1 MKLTCYGGFVATQ
14 VHIGN
19 LQSIICASMAVH
31 HPKYGGM
38 SSTATLLDA
47 PEEGPLA
54 ADSTPNAA
62 TPQLFAHMVEFVA
75 LPGQTE
81 NLQTKIPLAIR
92 HTNGECDGFS
102 GCIVLFSEYEARLVT
117 VITLWAE
124 ESRANPSNG
133 NVNRLKRLLEPYVD
147 RWMRAR
153 SFVTLVSAP

>member
-1 MKLTCYGGFVATQ
+1 
-14 VHIGN
+14 
-19 LQSIICASMAVH
+19 MAMN

-38 SSTATLLDA
+38 SSTATLDG
-47 PEEGPLA
+47 PEEGMLP
-54 ADSTPNAA
+54 ADSTPKA
-62 TPQLFAHMVEFVA
+62 TAPQLFAHMVEFVA

-92 HTNGECDGFS
+92 HANGESDGFS

-124 ESRANPSNG
+124 ESRGSQSNG

>member
-1 MKLTCYGGFVATQ
+1 
-14 VHIGN
+14 
-19 LQSIICASMAVH
+19 
-31 HPKYGGM
+31 
-38 SSTATLLDA
+38 
-47 PEEGPLA
+47 
-54 ADSTPNAA
+54 
-62 TPQLFAHMVEFVA
+62 MVEFVA

-92 HTNGECDGFS
+92 HANGESDGFS

-124 ESRANPSNG
+124 ESRGSQSNG

>member
-1 MKLTCYGGFVATQ
+1 MATQ
-14 VHIGN
+14 VQTGN
-19 LQSIICASMAVH
+19 LQSIICASMAAN
-31 HPKYGGM
+31 PSKYGGM
-38 SSTATLLDA
+38 SSKATLDA
-47 PEEGPLA
+47 PEEGPVSANSSAKA
-54 ADSTPNAA
+54 AA
-62 TPQLFAHMVEFVA
+62 PQLFAHMVEFVA

-92 HTNGECDGFS
+92 HTNGESDGFS

-124 ESRANPSNG
+124 ESRASQSNG

>member
-1 MKLTCYGGFVATQ
+1 MATQ

-19 LQSIICASMAVH
+19 LQSIICASMAVNH
-31 HPKYGGM
+31 TKYGGM
-38 SSTATLLDA
+38 SSTATLDA
-47 PEEGPLA
+47 PEERPRP
-54 ADSTPNAA
+54 ADSTAKAA
-62 TPQLFAHMVEFVA
+62 APQLFAHMVEFVA

-92 HTNGECDGFS
+92 HTSGESDGFS

-124 ESRANPSNG
+124 ESRGSQSNG
-133 NVNRLKRLLEPYVD
+133 TVSRLKRLLEPYVD

>member
-1 MKLTCYGGFVATQ
+1 VATQ
-14 VHIGN
+14 VHFGN
-19 LQSIICASMAVH
+19 LQSIICASMAVNH
-31 HPKYGGM
+31 TKYGGM
-38 SSTATLLDA
+38 SSTATLDA
-47 PEEGPLA
+47 PEEGLLT
-54 ADSTPNAA
+54 ADSAPKA
-62 TPQLFAHMVEFVA
+62 TAPQLFAHMVEFVA

-92 HTNGECDGFS
+92 HTNGESDGFS

-124 ESRANPSNG
+124 ESRGSQSNG

>member
-1 MKLTCYGGFVATQ
+1 MATQ
-14 VHIGN
+14 VPIGN
-19 LQSIICASMAVH
+19 LQSIICASMAMNH
-31 HPKYGGM
+31 SKYGGM
-38 SSTATLLDA
+38 SSTATLDE
-47 PEEGPLA
+47 PEDGMLP
-54 ADSTPNAA
+54 ADSTPRAA
-62 TPQLFAHMVEFVA
+62 APQIFAHMVEFVA

-92 HTNGECDGFS
+92 HTSGNSDGFS

-124 ESRANPSNG
+124 ENRGSQSNG

-147 RWMRAR
+147 RWMRTR

>member
-1 MKLTCYGGFVATQ
+1 VATQ
-14 VHIGN
+14 VHTQVHTRN
-19 LQSIICASMAVH
+19 LQSIICASMAANYA
-31 HPKYGGM
+31 KYAGM
-38 SSTATLLDA
+38 SSTATLDV
-47 PEEGPLA
+47 PEEGPLI

-62 TPQLFAHMVEFVA
+62 TRQLFAHMVEFVA

-92 HTNGECDGFS
+92 HTSGESDGFS

-124 ESRANPSNG
+124 ESRASQSHG
-133 NVNRLKRLLEPYVD
+133 NVNRMKRLLEPYVD
-147 RWMRAR
+147 RWMRTR

>member
-1 MKLTCYGGFVATQ
+1 MR
-14 VHIGN
+14 
-19 LQSIICASMAVH
+19 
-31 HPKYGGM
+31 PKKGRW
-38 SSTATLLDA
+38 
-47 PEEGPLA
+47 P
-54 ADSTPNAA
+54 ADSTAKAA
-62 TPQLFAHMVEFVA
+62 APQLFAHMVEFVA

-92 HTNGECDGFS
+92 HTSGESDGFS

-124 ESRANPSNG
+124 ESRGSQSNG